1 MCFTEEPFYQDD
13 DQSIQ
18 TAPKIDFARPAA

>member
-1 MCFTEEPFYQDD
+1 MGFSEEPFYQDE